1 MPAEAQDELF
11 DYFAPEASYD
21 GNLAHQPL
29 REEPS
34 PAKAP
39 APKKTPQ
46 VTKKSLPLWKRATVL
61 VAVLMVAGGLLMI
74 AAGYSQLFTAK
85 QKLAQMQEQLQEQI
99 QNTAVLENGTAEDM
113 TLSELYEY
121 ATGTLGMREA
131 TGSEITQMGS
141 LDNGYTVQQMQ
152 EEAVRK
158 PTQVR
163 FHLFGGKD

>member
-1 MPAEAQDELF
+1 MASISGLSKLGLPKLSEKMD
-11 DYFAPEASYD
+11 PEDAR
-21 GNLAHQPL
+21 AL
-29 REEPS
+29 RNY
-34 PAKAP
+34 
-39 APKKTPQ
+39 
-46 VTKKSLPLWKRATVL
+46 L
-61 VAVLMVAGGLLMI
+61 
-74 AAGYSQLFTAK
+74 Y
-85 QKLAQMQEQLQEQI
+85 QMQEQLQEQI

-158 PTQVR
+158 PTKVR

>member
-1 MPAEAQDELF
+1 MSAEAQEELF

-21 GNLAHQPL
+21 GNLANQPL

-74 AAGYSQLFTAK
+74 AAGYSQLFTTK

>member
-1 MPAEAQDELF
+1 MSAEAQEELF

-99 QNTAVLENGTAEDM
+99 T
-113 TLSELYEY
+113 EY
-121 ATGTLGMREA
+121 
-131 TGSEITQMGS
+131 GSAGKRHGRRH
-141 LDNGYTVQQMQ
+141 DTVR
-152 EEAVRK
+152 AVRIRDRN
-158 PTQVR
+158 VGNA
-163 FHLFGGKD
+163 GGNGQ